1 MYQMSCNRST
11 GTGEN
16 QIIWCGRAAAAGK
29 RCGRAAGGLAA
40 SLRRGAEGLRAPG
53 ALPPSPAPLLLPLR
67 AGPERRRAR
76 RLPGARPSSAKRR
89 SPVRYLRAPRGPTGP
104 GLRAGSAAAE
114 ARPAPEKHLR
124 GKGMGRTAARS
135 CVKRLPFPS
144 LLVPVSC
151 LSELLSRAWGG
162 RGNRPLP
169 APLPP
174 GPSRTCGSRGS
185 PPQDAPPRPEAS
197 RAPASLDGQ
206 HLPEPRAVSTGVSD
220 SELVP
225 EPFSRPQTC
234 VGGRLLLGKA
244 PRGAGGCLRVHGN
257 LATCAGRSREG
268 AVLPLQKETQLS
280 KMLNEHYK

>member
-16 QIIWCGRAAAAGK
+16 QIIWCGWAAAAGK

-40 SLRRGAEGLRAPG
+40 SLRRGAEGLLSSRRAQLRFSCRSGRGPKG
-53 ALPPSPAPLLLPLR
+53 GGLAGCQGLAPAPLNAVPPSGTSVPR
-67 AGPERRRAR
+67 GARRGPACARVPRRRR
-76 RLPGARPSSAKRR
+76 RDRLRKSTCGGRGWGGPRRVVRETSS
-89 SPVRYLRAPRGPTGP
+89 
-104 GLRAGSAAAE
+104 
-114 ARPAPEKHLR
+114 
-124 GKGMGRTAARS
+124 
-135 CVKRLPFPS
+135 LPFWCRFHVSPNSS
-144 LLVPVSC
+144 L
-151 LSELLSRAWGG
+151 RGG

-169 APLPP
+169 APPPPP
-174 GPSRTCGSRGS
+174 GSSRTCGSRGS